1 MYILVVFIPTML
13 TLELTQKKKNS
24 EQSKV
29 SIRSLQ
35 LNKIVTSWEIGVKYL

>member
-1 MYILVVFIPTML
+1 MYILVVFIPTTL
-13 TLELTQKKKNS
+13 TLELTQKKKS